1 MAKATAVCTCKICN
15 KNFEVEHKCYNRDDA
30 DRWEMWAQ
38 KHYDTCP
45 DCRREKARKEASQSN
60 AASRTMGLADLYG
73 SPYTIPKATEVRNKF
88 IQESKE
94 TILLNMKAIKR
105 AKACGRDTAKNEL
118 TIQRLIGTRDY
129 VLKRQRSASW
139 WIGNQEAIWSTLN
152 WVYREH
158 REEIDSQL
166 KDSVGRFMN
175 TVTSENT
182 QASNKED

>member
-105 AKACGRDTAKNEL
+105 AKACGRDTAKDEL

-129 VLKRQRSASW
+129 VVNFELGISRTPRRNRFTAQR
-139 WIGNQEAIWSTLN
+139 IGRTLHE
-152 WVYREH
+152 YSGIRKH
-158 REEIDSQL
+158 AGI
-166 KDSVGRFMN
+166 
-175 TVTSENT
+175 
-182 QASNKED
+182 

>member
-1 MAKATAVCTCKICN
+1 MP
-15 KNFEVEHKCYNRDDA
+15 RL
-30 DRWEMWAQ
+30 
-38 KHYDTCP
+38 
-45 DCRREKARKEASQSN
+45 RREKARKEASQSN

-105 AKACGRDTAKNEL
+105 AKACGRDTAKDEL
-118 TIQRLIGTRDY
+118 TIQRLIGTCDY

-139 WIGNQEAIWSTLN
+139 WIGNQEAMWSTLN

-166 KDSVGRFMN
+166 KESVERFMN
-175 TVTSENT
+175 TVASENT

>member
-15 KNFEVEHKCYNRDDA
+15 KSFEVEHKCYSRAEA

-38 KHYDTCP
+38 NHCDICP
-45 DCRREKARKEASQSN
+45 DCRREKARKEATQSN
-60 AASRTMGLADLYG
+60 IASRSAGLANLYG
-73 SPYTIPKATEVRNKF
+73 SPHIIPRATDIRNKF
-88 IQESKE
+88 IKESKE
-94 TILLNMKAIKR
+94 TILLNIKAIKR
-105 AKACGRDTAKNEL
+105 AKECGRDTAKDEL

-166 KDSVGRFMN
+166 KDSVERFMN
-175 TVTSENT
+175 TVASENT
-182 QASNKED
+182 HESNKED